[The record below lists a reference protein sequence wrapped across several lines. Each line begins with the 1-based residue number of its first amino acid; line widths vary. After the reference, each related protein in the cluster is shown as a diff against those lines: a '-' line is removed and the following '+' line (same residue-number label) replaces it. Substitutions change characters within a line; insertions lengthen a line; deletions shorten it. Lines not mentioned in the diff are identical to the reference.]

1 MAVSQNGFPAHTDRN
16 AIGVR
21 TFEVPGRPDVRVPLR
36 ADIAPLILEFMRW
49 WNVAIEPLVVPGC
62 WGHAFRN
69 IKGASRLSNHSSGTA
84 ADVNAP
90 RHPLGAVGTVPAAK
104 RAAISAKAAML
115 GLRWGGDYNGRK
127 DEMHVEVVVSLNRAL
142 ELVRALQAP
151 PGGAAPQHNAPPPAG
166 RPTIQQGSNGQAVR
180 DLQDHLKR
188 VFPAYAGHLV
198 VDGAFGPK
206 TKAAVMEFQR
216 RSGLVAD
223 GIVGPKTWGQL
234 GI

>member
-1 MAVSQNGFPAHTDRN
+1 MPVSQNGFPAHADRN

-49 WNVAIEPLVVPGC
+49 WNVTIEPLAVPGC
-62 WGHAFRN
+62 WGHAFRT
-69 IKGASRLSNHSSGTA
+69 IRGASRLSNHSSGTA

-104 RAAISAKAAML
+104 RAEISAKAAAL
-115 GLRWGGDYNGRK
+115 GLRWGGDYKGRK
-127 DEMHVEVVVSLNRAL
+127 DEMHVEVIVSHERAL
-142 ELVRALQAP
+142 ELVRALQAR
-151 PGGAAPQHNAPPPAG
+151 PGGAALPPPG

-188 VFPAYAGHLV
+188 AFPDFAGHLA
-198 VDGAFGPK
+198 VDGAFGPR
-206 TKAAVMEFQR
+206 TRAAVVEFQR

-223 GIVGPKTWGQL
+223 GIVGPKTWGRL

>member
-1 MAVSQNGFPAHTDRN
+1 MPVSQNGYPANENRD

-21 TFEVPGRPDVRVPLR
+21 TFQVPGRPDVTVPLR

-49 WNVAIEPLVVPGC
+49 WNAVVEPLVVPGC
-62 WGHAFRN
+62 WGYAYRD
-69 IKGASRLSNHSSGTA
+69 IRGAKQLSNHASGTA
-84 ADVNAP
+84 GDLNAP
-90 RHPLGAVGTVPAAK
+90 KHPLGAVNTVPADK
-104 RAAISAKAAML
+104 RAAISAKAASL

-127 DEMHVEVVVSLNRAL
+127 DEMHVELVVPLARAL
-142 ELVRALQAP
+142 ELVRAIQTP
-151 PGGAAPQHNAPPPAG
+151 PGGGAPG
-166 RPTIQQGSNGQAVR
+166 RPTIQQGSKGPAVR

-198 VDGAFGPK
+198 PDGDFGPK

-216 RSGLVAD
+216 RAGLVAD
-223 GIVGPKTWGQL
+223 GIVGPRTWERL